1 VIRRSTLEA
10 LAALILLVSTAA
22 AAHAFGCTVSTTP
35 INFGGYDTLSHNGAS
50 AVATITYSCPEKTQ
64 RVAIG
69 LTKGYAGTFAMRE
82 MRTGSHKLA
91 YNLYLD
97 ASGTQIWG
105 DGTGEGQL
113 YVAPAPPPGSKVT
126 IMIFGRIQ
134 PGQNAT
140 AGNYADDVQVILKN

>member
-1 VIRRSTLEA
+1 MRRSTLEA
-10 LAALILLVSTAA
+10 FAALILLVSTAA

-50 AVATITYSCPEKTQ
+50 AVATITYSCSDKTQ

-82 MRTGSHKLA
+82 MRTGNHKLA

-97 ASGTQIWG
+97 ASATQIWG

-113 YVAPAPPPGSKVT
+113 YIAPAPPPGSRVT

-134 PGQNAT
+134 PGQNA
-140 AGNYADDVQVILKN
+140 ASGRYSDNVRVILKN

>member
-1 VIRRSTLEA
+1 MRRSTLEA
-10 LAALILLVSTAA
+10 FAALILLVSTAA

-50 AVATITYSCPEKTQ
+50 AVATITYSCSDKTQ
-64 RVAIG
+64 RVAMG

-82 MRTGSHKLA
+82 MRTGNHKLA

-97 ASGTQIWG
+97 ASATQIWG

-113 YVAPAPPPGSKVT
+113 YIAPAPPPGSRVT

-134 PGQNAT
+134 PGQNA
-140 AGNYADDVQVILKN
+140 ASGRYSDNVQVILKN